1 MHHRIL
7 FDRLK
12 NSLSPE
18 WSLTDAEVIKLSQ
31 QYGLNDILVIN
42 TNRWLDIF
50 TDVLK
55 DPMIWFL
62 IGCSILFALI
72 GKYNQT
78 IILLSATIPLITM
91 DGFLHWRTNNATL
104 PLKNRL
110 TTSTTVVR
118 NDRQVII
125 PITELVPGDIVI
137 LSMGHTIPADGLIVG
152 GVDIKIDESALT
164 GEAMPISKSD
174 INLLKDSKDA
184 TDQQWGFAGT
194 KLLTGNMQLRIVYT
208 GAETLYGEIIH
219 SVQTIKHQQT
229 PLQRA
234 LGRLVFNLIIAACIL
249 CVTLALVRFLQGF
262 GIIDALL
269 SAAILALAALPDEFP
284 VVFTL
289 FLGVGVYRLAR
300 KNTLVR
306 RSVSIE
312 NIGRV
317 TTICTDK
324 TGTITEGKLSLN
336 SAIMARE
343 ISEADII
350 KIAAYASR
358 IHSGDP
364 IDIAIHSKKQY
375 LNIEVQEPL
384 QTFPFTEER
393 LQETAVLYDGS
404 KYIYAT
410 KGSPEKIL
418 SISRLSEQ
426 DNKFWQEQ
434 INEST
439 AQGFKVLGVARND
452 KSASSAIHEPAENY
466 DFLGILLFT
475 DPVRV
480 GVTEALNS
488 CLQSDIHVL
497 MITGDH
503 PQTAKTIAKEI
514 GLGGGNPIVVT
525 ASEAEQ
531 KAAKA
536 TYNYYRTVH
545 VIARAIPTQ
554 KLKIVESLQSFSDI
568 VVVTGDGVNDVPALK
583 QADIGIAMGLR
594 GTQSAKE
601 AAKMVL
607 LDDNFNSIVAAISE
621 GRQLFKNLQLSFKYL
636 LLIHIPFILS
646 ACIIPLLG
654 FPLLYEPI
662 HIVLIE
668 LFIHPTSMLVFQD
681 TPDLTYMSKATIHG
695 NINFF
700 EKKDWIR
707 ILTVGVIST
716 IIITLSYFVLLN
728 QNDTVEHARAFAF
741 ALLAVA
747 SASFTIALTKCK
759 TKIANIVIFFTL
771 LIIFCVI
778 QIPFINSIFDIT
790 PLYLHDWL
798 IILFFGF
805 ILIAISKF

>member
-1 MHHRIL
+1 MHHKIL
-7 FDRLK
+7 FERLK
-12 NSLSPE
+12 NSLSPD
-18 WSLTDAEVIKLSQ
+18 WSLTDAEVTKLSQ
-31 QYGLNDILVIN
+31 QYGLNDIMVI
-42 TNRWLDIF
+42 TANRWLDIF
-50 TDVLK
+50 IDVVK

-62 IGCSILFALI
+62 FGCSFLFALL

-78 IILLSATIPLITM
+78 VILLLATIPLITM
-91 DGFLHWRTNNATL
+91 DGFLHWRTSNAIL

-110 TTSTTVVR
+110 ATTTLVVR

-125 PITELVPGDIVI
+125 PITELVPGDLVI
-137 LSMGHTIPADGLIVG
+137 ISIGDTLPADGLIVG

-164 GEAMPISKSD
+164 GEAMPISKRD
-174 INLLKDSKDA
+174 INLLKDINDT

-194 KLLTGNMQLRIVYT
+194 KLLTGKMQLRVVYT
-208 GAETLYGEIIH
+208 GPETLYGEIIH
-219 SVQTIKHQQT
+219 SVQTTQHQQT

-234 LGRLVFNLIIAACIL
+234 LGRLVFNLIITACTL
-249 CVTLALVRFLQGF
+249 CIILALVRYLQGF

-269 SAAILALAALPDEFP
+269 SAAILAIAALPDEFP

-306 RSVSIE
+306 RAVSIE

-336 SAIMARE
+336 SAIMGPKL
-343 ISEADII
+343 SEAGII
-350 KIAAYASR
+350 KMAAYASR

-364 IDIAIHSKKQY
+364 VDEAIHNKAQH
-375 LNIEVQEPL
+375 LNIEIQAPL

-404 KYIYAT
+404 KYSYAA
-410 KGSPEKIL
+410 KGSPEKML
-418 SISRLSEQ
+418 SISKLSEQ
-426 DNKFWQEQ
+426 DYKFWQEQ
-434 INEST
+434 INAST
-439 AQGFKVLGVARND
+439 AKGFKVLGVAYND
-452 KSASSAIHEPAENY
+452 KSESNAIHEPLENY
-466 DFLGILLFT
+466 DFLGILLFS
-475 DPVRV
+475 DPVRK
-480 GVTEALNS
+480 GVKEALTS

-503 PQTAKTIAKEI
+503 PQTAKTIAQEI
-514 GLGGGNPIVVT
+514 GLGGGDPIVVT
-525 ASEAEQ
+525 ANEAEQ
-531 KAAKA
+531 KATRAN
-536 TYNYYRTVH
+536 YNYYRTVH

-554 KLKIVESLQSFSDI
+554 KLKIIEALQSFSEI
-568 VVVTGDGVNDVPALK
+568 VIVTGDGVNDVPALK
-583 QADIGIAMGLR
+583 QADIGIAMGLK

-607 LDDNFNSIVAAISE
+607 LDDDFSSIVAAISE
-621 GRQLFKNLQLSFKYL
+621 GRQLFKNLQSSFKYL

-681 TPDLTYMSKATIHG
+681 TPVNTSMTKAAIHG
-695 NINFF
+695 NISFF
-700 EKKDWIR
+700 ETKDWVR
-707 ILTVGVIST
+707 ILVIGAIST
-716 IIITLSYFVLLN
+716 AIITLSYFFLLK
-728 QNDTVEHARAFAF
+728 QNNSVEHARAFAF
-741 ALLAVA
+741 ALLAIA

-759 TKIANIVIFFTL
+759 TKIANIIILFTL

-778 QIPFINSIFDIT
+778 QTPILNSVFDVT
-790 PLYLHDWL
+790 PLHLNDWL
-798 IILFFGF
+798 IILLVGA
-805 ILIAISKF
+805 ILIAISIF